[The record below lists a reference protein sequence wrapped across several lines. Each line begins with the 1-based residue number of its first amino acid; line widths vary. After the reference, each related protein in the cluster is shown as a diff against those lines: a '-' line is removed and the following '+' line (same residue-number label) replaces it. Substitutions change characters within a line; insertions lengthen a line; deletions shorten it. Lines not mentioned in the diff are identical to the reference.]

1 MDYVNTLLIRLARQ
15 KYGRVPANKLLFRG
29 RVPANNLFQIGE

>member
-15 KYGRVPANKLLFRG
+15 KYGRVPANKLIFSG
-29 RVPANNLFQIGE
+29 RVPANSLLQIGK